1 MKYALGLE
9 KDQELYYGNQYDTFE
24 DAREAGIKQV
34 IEFNKGEQDYAGVF
48 GNPMF
53 RSSDFP
59 ITKLYVVEAITPD
72 IDSQTIAEDI
82 TAGLNDYMYGN
93 YGEVAEEYLMDMT
106 DEETKSLGETIYQWF
121 KDHKR
126 LPDFWVA
133 GKQVEIDLDTGKNTA
148 VK

>member
-9 KDQELYYGNQYDTFE
+9 KDQELYYGKQYDTFE
-24 DAREAGIKQV
+24 EAREAGTKQV
-34 IEFNKGEQDYAGVF
+34 KEFNKGEKDYAGVF

-59 ITKLYVVEAITPD
+59 ITKFYVVEAITPD
-72 IDSQTIAEDI
+72 IDSQTIAEDLI
-82 TAGLNDYMYGN
+82 AGLSDDMYGN
-93 YGEVAEEYLMDMT
+93 YGEVAEEYLMDLT
-106 DEETKSLGETIYQWF
+106 DEETKSLGDTIHQWF
-121 KDHKR
+121 KDRKR

-133 GKQVEIDLDTGKNTA
+133 GKQVEIDLETGKETE